1 MTIKCKSNQSGMSTE
16 LAIQLDL
23 CKRGYSVDIPF
34 NRDEFYDLK
43 FTDATGK
50 CNMVQVKG
58 ICVDKKTGREHFK
71 KYQKRGGSSV
81 SNGGKARNTLNHTEK
96 IDYFATVRWLSDKPE
111 SCHFEAIYYS
121 VDDLN
126 KQGMKVD
133 QCSVTVSGN
142 TWTPSDIGFYDVP
155 SHLKPKGDK

>member
-1 MTIKCKSNQSGMSTE
+1 MTIKCKSNQSGRSAE

-23 CKRGYSVDIPF
+23 CKRGYSVDIPS

-43 FTDATGK
+43 FTDATNK
-50 CNMVQVKG
+50 CYMVQVKSM
-58 ICVDKKTGREHFK
+58 CVDKKTGREHFK

-96 IDYFATVRWLSDKPE
+96 IDYFATVRWLSNKPG
-111 SCHFEAIYYS
+111 SYHFEAIYYS
-121 VDDLN
+121 VDDLT

-133 QCSVTVSGN
+133 QCGVTISGDK
-142 TWTPSDIGFYDVP
+142 WASSDIGFYDVP